1 MPQRK
6 EEILKKSTDLLND
19 YLDAHHLKHTP
30 ERVII
35 LASVCRLQRFTIHEL
50 RDSLTEF
57 AISRATVYNT
67 LLLFEKANI
76 IIRLEKE
83 FGVRT
88 TQYELSVM
96 KESFVHIV
104 CQQCGRVSKV
114 NHSTI
119 TRMLADKKWSNFVPH
134 SFSLYIYGHCKIC
147 RKKRNNNNN

>member
-1 MPQRK
+1 MPQKK
-6 EEILKKSTDLLND
+6 EEILKKSSDLLNA
-19 YLDAHHLKHTP
+19 YLDQHHLKHTP

-35 LASVCRLQRFTIHEL
+35 LTSVCRLQRFTIHEL
-50 RDSLTEF
+50 RATLTEF
-57 AISRATVYNT
+57 TISRATVYNT
-67 LLLFEKANI
+67 LVLLEKANI

-88 TQYELSVM
+88 TQYELALM

-119 TRMLADKKWSNFVPH
+119 TRMLADKRWNNFVPQ
-134 SFSLYIYGHCKIC
+134 SFSLYIYGHCKVC
-147 RKKRNNNNN
+147 RRKKEQL